1 MPFVV
6 SAALTATPKSAPRLG
21 SVTLSTWPAGRAKST
36 RLETNVPTAPTG
48 APASSLIAVSTG
60 LLLASRTGAVFAGIT
75 VFWANSDVSVK
86 VVNVA
91 LLLVAVALTKL
102 PAETAAVNVVLK
114 AALPIPSVV
123 TLTKPR

>member
-60 LLLASRTGAVFAGIT
+60 LLLASSTGASLTAFT
-75 VFWANSDVSVK
+75 VRAAVSVAVEK
-86 VVNVA
+86 AVVPP
-91 LLLVAVALTKL
+91 LVEVSASVPLTPL
-102 PAETAAVNVVLK
+102 V
-114 AALPIPSVV
+114 
-123 TLTKPR
+123 